1 MLRHLP
7 AALAC
12 ALTTVLPA
20 TASTAEPSSSS
31 PAAAGAPPVRLHAAG
46 SLRAA
51 LTQVLQRFERD
62 TGVRVIVSYGASG
75 LLRDRLEGGEASD
88 VFASANMEHPQSLT
102 AAGLAGPVRR
112 FARNQLCALTTPR
125 LAIAPQQVLATML
138 DTAVK
143 LGSSTPRAD
152 PSGDYAFKVFDRAER
167 VQAGAGAA
175 LRAKVR
181 TLTGGP
187 DSPPPPPDRNV
198 YGLLVERGDAD
209 LFLTYCT
216 NAVLAR
222 REAPALHSVALPA
235 ELAVG
240 ADYGVVA
247 MKAASA
253 DGRRLADYL
262 LGAPAREILAQ
273 AGFGVDP

>member
-12 ALTTVLPA
+12 ALTMVLPA
-20 TASTAEPSSSS
+20 TASTAESSS
-31 PAAAGAPPVRLHAAG
+31 PGPGAAPPVRLHAAG

-62 TGVRVIVSYGASG
+62 TGVRVVASYGASG
-75 LLRDRLEGGEASD
+75 LLRDRLAGGEASD
-88 VFASANMEHPQSLT
+88 VFASANMAHPQSLA

-112 FARNQLCALTTPR
+112 FARNQLCALTAPR
-125 LAIAPQQVLATML
+125 LMIAPQQVLATML
-138 DTAVK
+138 DPAVK

-152 PSGDYAFKVFDRAER
+152 PSGDYALQVFDRAER
-167 VQAGAGAA
+167 VQPGAGAA

-222 REAPALHSVALPA
+222 REVPTLHSVALPS

-247 MKAASA
+247 MKAASV

-262 LGAPAREILAQ
+262 LGPQAREVLAQ